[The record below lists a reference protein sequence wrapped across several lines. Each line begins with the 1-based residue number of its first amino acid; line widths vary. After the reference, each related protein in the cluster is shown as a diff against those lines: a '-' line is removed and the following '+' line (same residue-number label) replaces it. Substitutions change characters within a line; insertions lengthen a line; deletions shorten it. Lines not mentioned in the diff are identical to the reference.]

1 MSDFENQVDDDSI
14 NIEDTMSLLSEYVDA
29 IETDADKSRLKNIL
43 KELYIEAHD
52 YAEEK

>member
-1 MSDFENQVDDDSI
+1 MLFRS
-14 NIEDTMSLLSEYVDA
+14 EDTMSLLSDYVDA